1 MLLVR
6 TYLDRSSIHGLGLY
20 AGEDIRAGT
29 LILELM
35 DGFDFVVDP
44 ATLEKMPPVAR
55 EWIDRYGY
63 LCEPRNGYVICADD
77 ARFFNHSADPN
88 TKSTSYLHTVAL
100 RDIEMGEELTCNY
113 FEFDQTA
120 ENHFKDGCHTAVN
133 SKAEMLPETA

>member
-29 LILELM
+29 LIWVLM

-44 ATLEKMPPVAR
+44 ATVEKMPPVAR

-63 LCEPRNGYVICADD
+63 LCEPRNGYVIFCA
-77 ARFFNHSADPN
+77 P
-88 TKSTSYLHTVAL
+88 K
-100 RDIEMGEELTCNY
+100 
-113 FEFDQTA
+113 
-120 ENHFKDGCHTAVN
+120 
-133 SKAEMLPETA
+133 